1 MKLLN
6 IIMQILR
13 EKEVCSMSEILER
26 LKRGII
32 TENTLFVQVLA
43 TCPTLAVTSTVNN
56 AIGLGIATT
65 VVLIF
70 SNIFISL
77 LRKFIPSKI
86 RIPAFIVVIAG
97 FVTII
102 DMIMHAYVP
111 GLYKTLGIFIP
122 LIVVNCVILGRA
134 EAYASQNP
142 VVPSI
147 FDGLGMGLGFSLA
160 LIMVAI
166 IREILGAGTLLGI
179 QVMPQ
184 AYQPAAI
191 MVLAPGAFFTFGMI
205 MAVIN
210 GVQIAKSKKANSS
223 SSALSSGN
231 IAENNQ

>member
-1 MKLLN
+1 MG
-6 IIMQILR
+6 
-13 EKEVCSMSEILER
+13 EILER

-43 TCPTLAVTSTVNN
+43 TCPTLATTTSVAN
-56 AIGLGIATT
+56 AIGLGLATT
-65 VVLIF
+65 AVLIF

-102 DMIMHAYVP
+102 DMIMHAYTP

-160 LIMVAI
+160 LVMVAV
-166 IREILGAGTLLGI
+166 IREILGGGTILGI
-179 QVMPQ
+179 QIMPQ

-191 MVLAPGAFFTFGMI
+191 MVLAPGAFFTFAMI
-205 MAVIN
+205 MAAIN
-210 GVQIAKSKKANSS
+210 GVQIAKRKKASS
-223 SSALSSGN
+223 SNSALGSGN
-231 IAENNQ
+231 LVDNNQ

>member
-1 MKLLN
+1 MGELLD
-6 IIMQILR
+6 
-13 EKEVCSMSEILER
+13 R

-102 DMIMHAYVP
+102 DLLMHGYFP

-142 VVPSI
+142 VVPSA
-147 FDGLGMGLGFSLA
+147 FDGLGMGLGFTLA
-160 LIMVAI
+160 LMMVAV
-166 IREILGAGTLLGI
+166 IREILGAGTILGI

-191 MVLAPGAFFTFGMI
+191 MVLAPGAFFTFAII

-223 SSALSSGN
+223 SSAVTS
-231 IAENNQ
+231 NQ

>member
-1 MKLLN
+1 LG
-6 IIMQILR
+6 
-13 EKEVCSMSEILER
+13 EILER

-43 TCPTLAVTSTVNN
+43 TCPTLATTTSVEN
-56 AIGLGIATT
+56 AIGLGLATT
-65 VVLIF
+65 AVLIF

-77 LRKFIPSKI
+77 LRKLIPSKI

-102 DMIMHAYVP
+102 DMIMHAYTP

-160 LIMVAI
+160 LVMVAV
-166 IREILGAGTLLGI
+166 IREILGGGTLLGI

-191 MVLAPGAFFTFGMI
+191 MVLAPGAFFTFAMI

-210 GVQIAKSKKANSS
+210 GVQIMKNKKANSN
-223 SSALSSGN
+223 SSALGSGN
-231 IAENNQ
+231 LVENNQ